1 MFSFSQDIVVCG
13 PYGATTFVGMNGT
26 KWGFITYE
34 SMQKIYKNL
43 MYVFKYF
50 VIDTNCGNMQL
61 CEDQSMRI

>member
-1 MFSFSQDIVVCG
+1 
-13 PYGATTFVGMNGT
+13 MNGT
-26 KWGFITYE
+26 KWGFITNE

-43 MYVFKYF
+43 MDVFKYF